1 MSAEAIFKRPDVS
14 DGERRSS
21 QLRFLCHFLDVFA
34 SADPVM
40 RAAAT
45 QYGERLR
52 AEGCDGDEIIRIAA
66 TALLVAVEHEIDQRA
81 LVLER
86 LPPAWRGVSVSQR

>member
-1 MSAEAIFKRPDVS
+1 MSAEPILKRPDVS

-21 QLRFLCHFLDVFA
+21 QLQYLCQFLDVFA

-40 RAAAT
+40 RAAAV
-45 QYGERLR
+45 QYGERLH

-66 TALLVAVEHEIDQRA
+66 TALLVVVEHEIDQKA

-86 LPPAWRGVSVSQR
+86 LPPAWGGLA

>member
-1 MSAEAIFKRPDVS
+1 MSAGPILKQLDVS

-21 QLRFLCHFLDVFA
+21 QLQYLCQFLDVFA

-40 RAAAT
+40 RAAAA
-45 QYGERLR
+45 QYGDRLR
-52 AEGCDGDEIIRIAA
+52 AESCDGDEIIRIAA
-66 TALLVAVEHEIDQRA
+66 TALLVAVEHEIDQKA

-86 LPPAWRGVSVSQR
+86 LPPVWRSVSVSER